1 MNRSRQ
7 GRLDREIAAALA
19 ATSRS
24 SELPRS
30 RRPGDDDPELWSDR
44 DVAAAIRRHLARQ
57 YPSDLRSLRKFGEVM
72 EEVMEEAVARR
83 IATGAAGTRA
93 EIWEAILADHRP
105 SSGRSS

>member
-7 GRLDREIAAALA
+7 GRLDREIAAAPA

-57 YPSDLRSLRKFGEVM
+57 YPSDLHSLRKFG
-72 EEVMEEAVARR
+72 EVMEEAVARR

-105 SSGRSS
+105 GSGRSS